1 MFDRLPGVVLG
12 LLVLIAAASLA
23 VAGHNAGLNGYMS
36 RWRMSAF
43 AFVLAALMLVIVDFD
58 QGKRGMIQ
66 ISDQPIEAVV
76 REMEDTLGIDR

>member
-1 MFDRLPGVVLG
+1 MFDRLPGIVLA

-23 VAGHNAGLNGYMS
+23 VAAHNAGLNGHMS

-43 AFVLAALMLVIVDFD
+43 ALVLAALMLVIVDFD

-66 ISDQPIEAVV
+66 ISDKPIEAVV
-76 REMEDTLGIDR
+76 RDMEAALGIDR